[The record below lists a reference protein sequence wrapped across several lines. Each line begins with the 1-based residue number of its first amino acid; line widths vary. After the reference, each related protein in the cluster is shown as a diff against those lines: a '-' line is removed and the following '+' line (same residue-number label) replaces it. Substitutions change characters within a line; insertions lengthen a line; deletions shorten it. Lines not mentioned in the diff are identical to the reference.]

1 MPKYVLF
8 LVAECAAEAE
18 TAAVADLEAKPVV
31 FETAAVSL
39 RSEPSQERSTTAS
52 EHICAPESSVK
63 RRRTVA
69 CSCSDS
75 SDRSSSL
82 SSASPSPSPYCASS
96 SPSSFSSS
104 KCSSFPL
111 STFSCHC
118 KFSVS
123 QVPET
128 EIIDCPAPHE
138 DNDPAPHEDND
149 CANMR
154 LGLSSH
160 TPADSSGSARKAQV
174 VLLVALDRG
183 GAFES
188 NLKQLHLLEGHDYY
202 HFS

>member
-1 MPKYVLF
+1 MILPKYVLF

-69 CSCSDS
+69 CSCS
-75 SDRSSSL
+75 
-82 SSASPSPSPYCASS
+82 SS